1 MENAVDIFKA
11 LGNET
16 RLNILQWLKDPEAN
30 FPPQGLHVP
39 EGQEFLGG
47 VCVGSIRDKAG
58 ISQSTISQYLDILAR
73 AGLVKSQRCGKWTYY
88 RRDEEAI
95 AKLAEFIK
103 TEL

>member
-1 MENAVDIFKA
+1 MANTVDIFKA

-16 RLNILQWLKDPEAN
+16 RLNILHWLKDPEAN

-39 EGQEFLGG
+39 DGVTFEGG

-73 AGLVKSQRCGKWTYY
+73 AGLVRSQRCGKWTYY
-88 RRDEEAI
+88 RREEEAI
-95 AKLAEFIK
+95 AKLADYIRD
-103 TEL
+103 EL